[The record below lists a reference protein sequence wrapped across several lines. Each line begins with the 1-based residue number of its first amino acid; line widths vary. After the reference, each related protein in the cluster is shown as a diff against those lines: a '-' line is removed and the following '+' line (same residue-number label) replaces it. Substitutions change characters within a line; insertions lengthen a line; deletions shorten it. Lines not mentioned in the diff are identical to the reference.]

1 MARGDEGR
9 DEKQPGP
16 KGAEGT
22 PAGRPPGKRRER
34 LTPGEVWKLIMGTY
48 KVSLPYLLVFL
59 AGLLLATWIL
69 TELVF

>member
-9 DEKQPGP
+9 DEKQSEPRGVE
-16 KGAEGT
+16 GA
-22 PAGRPPGKRRER
+22 PAGKPPGKRRER
-34 LTPGEVWKLIMGTY
+34 LTPAEVWKLIIGTY